1 MAAHTDVPW
10 RDIAGFRNVLAHNY
24 LGVDLGYVWQVIEAD
39 LPKLKRQV
47 QVMLNGLK

>member
-1 MAAHTDVPW
+1 MYPGGTLQVSEMCWHTTIV
-10 RDIAGFRNVLAHNY
+10 
-24 LGVDLGYVWQVIEAD
+24 GVDLGYVWQVIEAD